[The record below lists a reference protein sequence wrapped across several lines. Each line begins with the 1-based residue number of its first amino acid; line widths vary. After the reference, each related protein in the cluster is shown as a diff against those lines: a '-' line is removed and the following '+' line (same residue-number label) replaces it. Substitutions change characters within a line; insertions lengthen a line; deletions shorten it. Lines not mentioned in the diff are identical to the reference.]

1 MNNFLFSQSAP
12 EERDENFGPPTE
24 RFVEYVTLKESPM
37 ERNEVVRMHEYVERS
52 MKTVPYVVQSESD
65 FDYMYENAPN
75 GIRGL
80 RRGFVCVVHFRKSPG
95 KGARKDFVFRF
106 LPSPLYEIEK
116 QKEYDAEQMKRAE
129 KMKIEELKAKKDVIA
144 EEEKSRKVS
153 RQLSDEEALRS
164 FQKAKM
170 MAEQNASMPPSIDSL
185 EFEPMVIPLTE
196 EDKIPEERQKKDAK
210 DAKEKEKEMQMLN
223 SFLRNKERIKGLKS
237 PSGPSAP

>member
-1 MNNFLFSQSAP
+1 MSSFM
-12 EERDENFGPPTE
+12 FGPPAQQEKEVDMTPPTKE
-24 RFVEYVTLKESPM
+24 TFEYVTKHKTPYT
-37 ERNEVVRMHEYVERS
+37 NEYAELHDYVKARMG
-52 MKTVPYVVQSESD
+52 MMPYVVHCEWD
-65 FDYMYENAPN
+65 FPYLYENQPNGIQQNFTANGCTVDYTAPN
-75 GIRGL
+75 GKR
-80 RRGFVCVVHFRKSPG
+80 
-95 KGARKDFVFRF
+95 ARKTFYFRF
-106 LPSPLYEIEK
+106 LPSPMYEIEM
-116 QKEYDAEQMKRAE
+116 QKEYDMRMVEEAKRMKV
-129 KMKIEELKAKKDVIA
+129 KELDAKKDVIA

-185 EFEPMVIPLTE
+185 ELEPMVIPLTE

-210 DAKEKEKEMQMLN
+210 DAKNKEKEMQMLN

>member
-1 MNNFLFSQSAP
+1 M
-12 EERDENFGPPTE
+12 
-24 RFVEYVTLKESPM
+24 
-37 ERNEVVRMHEYVERS
+37 
-52 MKTVPYVVQSESD
+52 
-65 FDYMYENAPN
+65 
-75 GIRGL
+75 
-80 RRGFVCVVHFRKSPG
+80 
-95 KGARKDFVFRF
+95 
-106 LPSPLYEIEK
+106 
-116 QKEYDAEQMKRAE
+116 QKEYDMRMVEEAKRMKV
-129 KMKIEELKAKKDVIA
+129 KELDAKKDVIA

-185 EFEPMVIPLTE
+185 ELEPMVIPLTE

-210 DAKEKEKEMQMLN
+210 DAKNKEKEMQMLN